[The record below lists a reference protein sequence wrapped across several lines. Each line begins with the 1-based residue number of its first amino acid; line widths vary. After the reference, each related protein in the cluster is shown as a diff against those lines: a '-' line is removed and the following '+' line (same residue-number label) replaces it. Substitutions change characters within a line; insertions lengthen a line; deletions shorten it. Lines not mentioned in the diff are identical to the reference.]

1 MEAQDLE
8 KINSLFNVI
17 SKQADIDKSCFY
29 AKDPYEEKYKFLMNK
44 VESTWLKHLSHSKA
58 FIEYSNDLDD
68 IYKNIEECNPN
79 KKRRILTVFDN
90 IIADILN
97 NKKINPIVTELF
109 IRGRKLNISLV
120 FITQS
125 HFAVSKNIR
134 LNHTHYFVIKILN
147 NQRLQQ
153 VAFNHSSDINVQDFM
168 NLFKKMYC
176 KTILILVID
185 AALASDNPL
194 SFKKNLLERV

>member
-8 KINSLFNVI
+8 ETNSLFNVI
-17 SKQADIDKSCFY
+17 SKQPDVDKSCFY
-29 AKDPYEEKYKFLMNK
+29 AKDPYEEKHKFLLNK
-44 VESTWLKHLSHSKA
+44 VESTWLKHLNHSKA

-97 NKKINPIVTELF
+97 NKKINPIVTELS

-125 HFAVSKNIR
+125 YFAVPKNIR
-134 LNHTHYFVIKILN
+134 LNHTHYFVIKSLN

-153 VAFNHSSDINVQDFM
+153 VVFNHSSDINFQDFM

-176 KTILILVID
+176 KTILFLVID